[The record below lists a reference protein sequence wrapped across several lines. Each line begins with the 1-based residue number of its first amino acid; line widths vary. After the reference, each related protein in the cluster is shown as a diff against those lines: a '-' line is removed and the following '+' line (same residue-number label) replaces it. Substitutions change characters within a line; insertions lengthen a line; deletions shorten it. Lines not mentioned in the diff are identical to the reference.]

1 MKGRDFILKRI
12 VEVVNQTA
20 PRSEVYL
27 YGSRARESAR
37 KDSDWDFLVLLNTKN
52 ISFDFETRFMDNF
65 YEIELETGEVLSPL
79 IYSKQEW
86 NTKHSA
92 TPLYSNIKK
101 EGIRIK

>member
-1 MKGRDFILKRI
+1 MKGKDFILGRI
-12 VEVVNQTA
+12 VEVVNKTA
-20 PRSEVYL
+20 PSSEVYL
-27 YGSRARESAR
+27 FGSRARETAQ
-37 KDSDWDFLVLLNTKN
+37 KDSDWDFLVLLNAKN
-52 ISFDFETRFMDNF
+52 ISFDYETRFLDNL

-86 NTKHSA
+86 DTKHSA